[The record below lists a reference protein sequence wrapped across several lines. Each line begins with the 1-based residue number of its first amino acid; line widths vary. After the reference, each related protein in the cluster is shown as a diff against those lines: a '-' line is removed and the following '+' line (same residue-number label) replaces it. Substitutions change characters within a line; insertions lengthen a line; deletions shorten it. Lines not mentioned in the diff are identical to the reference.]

1 MSELSLNTSRSA
13 FEHLLNSIDGY
24 SSIFKVEKDELS
36 MVLCNENTSALF
48 VDIGVT
54 EGPFDPAQPISSL
67 DVGPL
72 GAYARQAAKDKRAI
86 VGEILTPVGDKVNEW
101 RGTFYPLFD
110 DAGEVLWVL
119 AVGNQ
124 VKPSETMRSAAR
136 PGVADFTKVADSL
149 AGSGFFE
156 IDFLSNQVWINRPWI
171 LKIGYQDLAVPIS
184 LEAFL
189 NLVAAE
195 DRDAVIQELTNH
207 IDGKTDEF
215 HGEFRI
221 LKRDGA
227 PIWVSCQG
235 QVVQRD
241 DDGAALR
248 FIGSQVDI
256 TSQKAAE
263 DELERQRNLFRT
275 IFERG
280 SDALIMTGSDKK
292 IVVCNRAT
300 KEMFGLSSDE
310 VMFQSSISDFI
321 PDFDLGCYDSA
332 DASYTKGIR
341 KDGSEFPVAVN
352 CAPLSLEDGV
362 EQGTIF
368 TIRDQTNDMAARKE
382 LLEAKENAEY
392 ADRAKT
398 EFLAMMSHEIRTP
411 MNGIVGVLDLLTKTI
426 LSERQEEFTQIIRSS
441 SDTLLSII
449 NQILD
454 YSKLEAGQMELEEI
468 EFDISEVLSEVTHL
482 LKERAIRKDIR
493 MEVKSGVLPLPSLVG
508 DPTRL
513 RQVLYNLIGN
523 AIKFTDEGVV
533 LVEADVRG
541 TNESGGHLLTF
552 SVKDTGVGIDEKAL
566 ENLFSPFYQADTSIT
581 RRFGGTGLGLS
592 IVSKIV
598 HLMQGELA
606 VDSKVGQGSTFSFTI
621 PLREAGISDK
631 RREKQVK
638 QPLKEVRMTQ
648 NADDTPPMR
657 ILIAEDNQVNRLVIV
672 GILERFAHDLTIVE
686 DGKQAV
692 QAVRE
697 KAGEMAEGKMPFD
710 LILMDVQMPVIDGE
724 SATRLIRAMDGPSA
738 QIPIVALTAHAMA
751 GDRERYLQ
759 CGMDEYVSKPIN
771 PEALFDTIA
780 KCAGRSSHDLKQ
792 MDADQTAVNG

>member
-1 MSELSLNTSRSA
+1 MSELAPNTSNSA
-13 FEHLLNSIDGY
+13 FEYFLNSIDGY
-24 SSIFKVEKDELS
+24 ATIFEVDGSELEL
-36 MVLCNENTSALF
+36 VLCNDKSSTLF
-48 VDIGVT
+48 EDIGLSD
-54 EGPFDPAQPISSL
+54 GPFDPAHPINSL
-67 DVGPL
+67 DLGPL
-72 GAYARQAAKDKRAI
+72 GAYARQAAREKRAI
-86 VGEILTPVGDKVNEW
+86 VGEILTPVGDEVYEW
-101 RGTFYPLFD
+101 RGTFYPLFSD
-110 DAGEVLWVL
+110 DGNVTSVVT
-119 AVGNQ
+119 VGNQ
-124 VKPSETMRSAAR
+124 IDPSDIKLAATE

-156 IDFLSNQVWINRPWI
+156 IDFQSQQVWINRPWL

-184 LEAFL
+184 LDAFL
-189 NLVAAE
+189 YFVAPV
-195 DRDAVIQELTNH
+195 DKDAFSHELKNH

-221 LKRDGA
+221 LKRDGV
-227 PIWVSCQG
+227 PLWFSCQG

-241 DDGAALR
+241 EGGAALR

-275 IFERG
+275 IFDRAT
-280 SDALIMTGSDKK
+280 DTLIMTDSDKR

-300 KEMFGLSSDE
+300 EEMFGLSSDE
-310 VMFQSSISDFI
+310 VMSQSSIQEFL
-321 PDFDLGCYDSA
+321 PNFDVSCC
-332 DASYTKGIR
+332 DAGDTCFFEGIR
-341 KDGSEFPVAVN
+341 SSGEKFPVAVSY
-352 CAPLSLEDGV
+352 APLSIEGGV
-362 EQGTIF
+362 GQGILF
-368 TIRDQTNDMAARKE
+368 TIRDQTSDMAARKE

-411 MNGIVGVLDLLTKTI
+411 MNGIIGVLDLLTETT
-426 LSERQEEFTQIIRSS
+426 LSDRQEEFTQIIRSS

-468 EFDISEVLSEVTHL
+468 EFDVSEVLSEVTHL

-533 LVEADVRG
+533 LVEADV
-541 TNESGGHLLTF
+541 SGANDAGDHLVSF

-566 ENLFSPFYQADTSIT
+566 ENLFNPFFQADTSIT

-598 HLMQGELA
+598 NLMQGELS
-606 VDSKVGQGSTFSFTI
+606 VESKAGQGSTFSFTI
-621 PLREAGISDK
+621 PLREASVTDK
-631 RREKQVK
+631 RRERLVE
-638 QPLKEVRMTQ
+638 QPLKEVRVTQ
-648 NADDTPPMR
+648 DTDNASPLR

-697 KAGEMAEGKMPFD
+697 KAGEMAEGQMPFD

-780 KCAGRSSHDLKQ
+780 KCAGRSSDDLKQ
-792 MDADQTAVNG
+792 MDANPTAANG